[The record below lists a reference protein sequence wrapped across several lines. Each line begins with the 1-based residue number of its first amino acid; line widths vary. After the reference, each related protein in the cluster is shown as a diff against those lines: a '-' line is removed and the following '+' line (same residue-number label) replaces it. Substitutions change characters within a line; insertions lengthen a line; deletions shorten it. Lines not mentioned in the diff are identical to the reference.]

1 MKKQLKR
8 LAVAGLMIMALSI
21 AAFGFSPGATV
32 GLDYDLGA
40 ASLNTFAGI
49 KIGDDGHNF
58 NLNVWTKDL
67 LTPSARYLSFD
78 SEYFIG
84 YVQSDSGALVAG
96 ISAGLNVDC
105 TSYTTWGTSVL
116 VGGSMVAPG
125 AELAAM
131 DFFVKG
137 EVFDLIPELWPVFGF
152 YGQLDITSTPAPL
165 AFGGKLGG
173 TIKFPW

>member
-1 MKKQLKR
+1 MKKIF
-8 LAVAGLMIMALSI
+8 AVIGLIMALSI
-21 AAFGFSPGATV
+21 ATFGFSPGATV
-32 GLDYDLGA
+32 GLDYDLGI

-67 LTPSARYLSFD
+67 LTPQERFLSVD

-96 ISAGLNVDC
+96 ISAGLNVDF
-105 TSYTTWGTSVL
+105 TSYYAWGLPS
-116 VGGSMVAPG
+116 SEPNG
-125 AELAAM
+125 AGLAAM

-152 YGQLDITSTPAPL
+152 YGQLDITSTPTPL

>member
-1 MKKQLKR
+1 MKKIF
-8 LAVAGLMIMALSI
+8 AVVGLIMALSI
-21 AAFGFSPGATV
+21 ATFGFSPGATV
-32 GLDYDLGA
+32 GMDYDLGV

-49 KIGDDGHNF
+49 KVGNDGHNF
-58 NLNVWTKDL
+58 KLNVWTKDL
-67 LTPSARYLSFD
+67 LTPKDRFLSID

-96 ISAGLNVDC
+96 ISAGLNVDF
-105 TSYTTWGTSVL
+105 TSYTTWGIDPP
-116 VGGSMVAPG
+116 GSAPIPG
-125 AELAAM
+125 AEIATM

-152 YGQLDITSTPAPL
+152 YGQLDITSTPTPL

>member
-1 MKKQLKR
+1 MKKQLKM
-8 LAVAGLMIMALSI
+8 LVALGLIMALSI
-21 AAFGFSPGATV
+21 ATFGFSPGATV

-40 ASLNTFAGI
+40 ASLNTFAGV
-49 KIGDDGHNF
+49 KIGNDGHNF
-58 NLNVWTKDL
+58 KLNVWTKDL
-67 LTPSARYLSFD
+67 LTPQDRFLSID

-96 ISAGLNVDC
+96 ISAGLNVDF
-105 TSYTTWGTSVL
+105 TSYYTWGKP
-116 VGGSMVAPG
+116 VGRPSAAPG
-125 AELAAM
+125 AALAAM